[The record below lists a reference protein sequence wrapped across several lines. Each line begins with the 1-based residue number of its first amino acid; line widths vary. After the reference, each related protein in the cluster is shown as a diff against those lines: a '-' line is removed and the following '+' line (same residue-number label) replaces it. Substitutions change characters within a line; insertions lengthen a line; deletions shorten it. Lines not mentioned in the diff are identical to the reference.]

1 MIVNKL
7 KKPLLIAEISSNH
20 NGKIENAIKL
30 IHLAKKYG
38 ADAVK
43 LQTFTPETMTLNSK
57 KKYFKIKSGLWK
69 GYTLWDLY
77 TKAQTPLSGI
87 TNFFLAKK
95 INIKIFS
102 TPFDESAVDFLET
115 LNVHFTRFLLLK
127 CVMNF

>member
-30 IHLAKKYG
+30 IHLAKSM

-57 KKYFKIKSGLWK
+57 KYFKIKSVYGKVILLGLV
-69 GYTLWDLY
+69 Y
-77 TKAQTPLSGI
+77 KAQTPLSWHNKLFSI
-87 TNFFLAKK
+87 AK
-95 INIKIFS
+95 NQ
-102 TPFDESAVDFLET
+102 
-115 LNVHFTRFLLLK
+115 
-127 CVMNF
+127 